1 MTDIDAVTDALRS
14 AHEAVDAAGVPQDL
28 RVAAFEKAATALLS
42 PAGPPGPGTEP
53 GGMGAPDPGTGADP
67 DSAVGRAAQKLHVEE
82 EQLSRVLDFDED
94 GVHVLLRR
102 SRFSSKKSE
111 AIQQVA
117 LLVVAGRQAGGLDP
131 EGWTHQGQVRDAT
144 EALGVDDR
152 KNFALH
158 LKRLDGVRTRGSGRT
173 GELKMN
179 AVGFEAAGEL
189 LRRLAAETE
198 AG

>member
-14 AHEAVDAAGVPQDL
+14 AHEAVDAAGVPQEL
-28 RVAAFEKAATALLS
+28 RVAAFEKAAKALLS

-53 GGMGAPDPGTGADP
+53 SGMGAPGTGADP
-67 DSAVGRAAQKLHVEE
+67 DSAVGRAARKLHVEE
-82 EQLSRVLDFDED
+82 VQVSRVLDFDED
-94 GVHVLLRR
+94 GVHVLLQR

-131 EGWTHQGQVRDAT
+131 EGWTHQGHVRDAT

>member
-14 AHEAVDAAGVPQDL
+14 AHEAVDAAGVPQEL

-42 PAGPPGPGTEP
+42 PVGPPGPGTEP
-53 GGMGAPDPGTGADP
+53 RGMGAPGTGADS
-67 DSAVGRAAQKLHVEE
+67 DSAVGRAARKLQVEE
-82 EQLSRVLDFDED
+82 VQLSRVLDFDED
-94 GVHVLLRR
+94 GVHVLLQR

>member
-1 MTDIDAVTDALRS
+1 MDAVTDAIRS

-28 RVAAFEKAATALLS
+28 RVAAFEKAAGALLAA
-42 PAGPPGPGTEP
+42 AGPPGSSTEP
-53 GGMGAPDPGTGADP
+53 GDPDTGTDPDP

-82 EQLSRVLDFDED
+82 AQVSRVLDFDED
-94 GVHVLLRR
+94 GVHVLPRR
-102 SRFSSKKSE
+102 SQFSSKKSE

-152 KNFALH
+152 KNFAVH

>member
-1 MTDIDAVTDALRS
+1 MTDIDAVANALRS

-42 PAGPPGPGTEP
+42 PAGPPASGTEP
-53 GGMGAPDPGTGADP
+53 GGIGAPDPGADP
-67 DSAVGRAAQKLHVEE
+67 DSAVGRAAQKLQVEE
-82 EQLSRVLDFDED
+82 AQLSRVLDFDED
-94 GVHVLLRR
+94 GVHVLLQR

-189 LRRLAAETE
+189 LRRLAVETE